1 MKEYISILSKDG
13 LKIATFSNHFKSEKG
28 VMIITH
34 GMGEHSMRYM
44 EMVDFFTNVGYTVI
58 SFDIRGHGLSE
69 GKRGHSPGYEFLMD
83 DIERVYTQVKK
94 DYPSLP
100 IFLFGHS
107 MGGNLIL
114 NFLLRKPNSICGAI
128 VTGAYLKLGFEP
140 PKWKIILA
148 KLSSS
153 IWPTLSQPTEL
164 ELDALSRNKEVIR
177 KYENDELVHDRIT
190 SAFFIN
196 VHFAGQYVI
205 DHANEIKTPL
215 LVMHGMEDRLTSP
228 KGSQEFAS
236 NSGENVHLK
245 MWDGLYHELHN
256 EPEKQ
261 EIFNYEMEWMN
272 KLLN

>member
-1 MKEYISILSKDG
+1 MKEYTSILSKDG

-28 VMIITH
+28 VIIITH

-44 EMVDFFTNVGYTVI
+44 EMADFYTNEGYTVI

-69 GKRGHSPGYEFLMD
+69 GKRGHTPGFEFLMD

-94 DYPSLP
+94 DYPYLP

-107 MGGNLIL
+107 MGGNLVL

-128 VTGAYLKLGFEP
+128 VTGAYLKLGFDP

-236 NSGENVHLK
+236 NAGENVHLK

-261 EIFNYEMEWMN
+261 EIFHYEMEWMN
-272 KLLN
+272 KFLN

>member
-1 MKEYISILSKDG
+1 MKEYTFILSRDG

-69 GKRGHSPGYEFLMD
+69 GKRGHTPGYEFLMD

-107 MGGNLIL
+107 MGGNLVL

>member
-1 MKEYISILSKDG
+1 MKEYTSILSKDG
-13 LKIATFSNHFKSEKG
+13 LKITTFSNYLKSEKG

-34 GMGEHSMRYM
+34 GMGEHSMRYT
-44 EMVDFFTNVGYTVI
+44 EMSDFYTNEGYTVI

-69 GKRGHSPGYEFLMD
+69 GKRGHTPGFEFLMD

-107 MGGNLIL
+107 MGGNLVL

-236 NSGENVHLK
+236 NAGENVHLK

-261 EIFNYEMEWMN
+261 EIFHYEMEWMN

>member
-1 MKEYISILSKDG
+1 MSKDG

-44 EMVDFFTNVGYTVI
+44 EMADFFTNVGYTVI

-69 GKRGHSPGYEFLMD
+69 GKRGHTPEYEFLMD
-83 DIERVYTQVKK
+83 DIERVFTQVKK

-107 MGGNLIL
+107 VGGNLVL
-114 NFLLRKPNSICGAI
+114 NFLLRKPNSIYGAI

-140 PKWKIILA
+140 PKWKIRLA

>member
-1 MKEYISILSKDG
+1 MKEYTSILSKDG

-44 EMVDFFTNVGYTVI
+44 EMADFFTKVGYTVI

-107 MGGNLIL
+107 MGGNLVL

>member
-1 MKEYISILSKDG
+1 MKEYTSILSKDG

-28 VMIITH
+28 VIIITH
-34 GMGEHSMRYM
+34 GMGEHSMRYL
-44 EMVDFFTNVGYTVI
+44 EMVDFYTNEGYTVI

-69 GKRGHSPGYEFLMD
+69 GKRGHTPGYDFLMD

-107 MGGNLIL
+107 MGGNLVL
-114 NFLLRKPNSICGAI
+114 NFLLRNPNSICGAI

-236 NSGENVHLK
+236 NAGENVHLK

-261 EIFNYEMEWMN
+261 EIFNYEMGWMN

>member
-1 MKEYISILSKDG
+1 MKEYTSILSKDG

-28 VMIITH
+28 VIIITH
-34 GMGEHSMRYM
+34 GMGEHSMRYL
-44 EMVDFFTNVGYTVI
+44 EMVDFYTNEGYTVI

-69 GKRGHSPGYEFLMD
+69 GKRGHTPGYDFLMD

-107 MGGNLIL
+107 MGGNLVL

-236 NSGENVHLK
+236 NAGENVHLK

>member
-1 MKEYISILSKDG
+1 MKEYTSILSKDG
-13 LKIATFSNHFKSEKG
+13 LKITTFSNYLKSEKG
-28 VMIITH
+28 VIIITH

-44 EMVDFFTNVGYTVI
+44 EMVDFYTNEGYTVI

-69 GKRGHSPGYEFLMD
+69 GKRGHTPGFEFLMD

-107 MGGNLIL
+107 MGGNLVL

-128 VTGAYLKLGFEP
+128 VTGAYLKLGFDP

-236 NSGENVHLK
+236 NAVENVHLK
-245 MWDGLYHELHN
+245 MWDGLYHVLHN

-261 EIFNYEMEWMN
+261 EIFHYEMEWMN

>member
-1 MKEYISILSKDG
+1 MKEYTSILSKDG
-13 LKIATFSNHFKSEKG
+13 LKITTFSNYLKSEKG

-34 GMGEHSMRYM
+34 GMGEHSMRYT
-44 EMVDFFTNVGYTVI
+44 EMADFYTHEGYTVI

-69 GKRGHSPGYEFLMD
+69 GKRGHTPGFEFLMD
-83 DIERVYTQVKK
+83 DIERVYTQVMK

-107 MGGNLIL
+107 MGGNLVL

-153 IWPTLSQPTEL
+153 IWPTLSQPTDL

-236 NSGENVHLK
+236 NAGENVHLK
-245 MWDGLYHELHN
+245 MWEGLYHELHN

>member
-1 MKEYISILSKDG
+1 SIFSKDG
-13 LKIATFSNHFKSEKG
+13 LKITTFSNHFKSEKG
-28 VMIITH
+28 VIIITH
-34 GMGEHSMRYM
+34 GMGEHSMRYT
-44 EMVDFFTNVGYTVI
+44 EMADFYTNEGYTVI

-69 GKRGHSPGYEFLMD
+69 GKRGHTPGYDFLMD

-107 MGGNLIL
+107 MGGNLVL

-128 VTGAYLKLGFEP
+128 VTGAYLKLGFDP

-236 NSGENVHLK
+236 NAGENVHLK

>member
-1 MKEYISILSKDG
+1 MKEYTSISSKDG
-13 LKIATFSNHFKSEKG
+13 LKITTFSNYLKSEKG

-34 GMGEHSMRYM
+34 GMGEHSMRYT
-44 EMVDFFTNVGYTVI
+44 EMADFYTHEGYTVI

-69 GKRGHSPGYEFLMD
+69 GKRGHTPGFEFLMD
-83 DIERVYTQVKK
+83 DIERVYTQVMK

-107 MGGNLIL
+107 MGGNLVL
-114 NFLLRKPNSICGAI
+114 NFLLRKPNCICGAI

-153 IWPTLSQPTEL
+153 IWPTLSQPTDL
-164 ELDALSRNKEVIR
+164 ELGALSRNKEVIR

-236 NSGENVHLK
+236 NAGENVHLK
-245 MWDGLYHELHN
+245 MWEGLYHELHN

>member
-1 MKEYISILSKDG
+1 MKEYTSILSKDG

-69 GKRGHSPGYEFLMD
+69 GKRGHTPGYEFLMD

-107 MGGNLIL
+107 MGGNLVL

>member
-1 MKEYISILSKDG
+1 MKEYTSILSKDG
-13 LKIATFSNHFKSEKG
+13 LKITTFSNYLKSEKG
-28 VMIITH
+28 VIIITH
-34 GMGEHSMRYM
+34 GMGEHSMRYT
-44 EMVDFFTNVGYTVI
+44 EMSDFYTNEGYTVI

-69 GKRGHSPGYEFLMD
+69 GKRGHTPGFEFLMD

-107 MGGNLIL
+107 MGGNLVL

-128 VTGAYLKLGFEP
+128 VTGAYLKLGFDP

-236 NSGENVHLK
+236 NAGENVHLK

>member
-1 MKEYISILSKDG
+1 MKEYTSILSKDG

-28 VMIITH
+28 VIIITH
-34 GMGEHSMRYM
+34 GMGEHSMRYL
-44 EMVDFFTNVGYTVI
+44 EMVDFYTNEGYTVI

-69 GKRGHSPGYEFLMD
+69 GKRGHTPGYDFLMD

-107 MGGNLIL
+107 MGGNLVL

-148 KLSSS
+148 KLSSN

-164 ELDALSRNKEVIR
+164 ELNALSRNKEVIR

-236 NSGENVHLK
+236 NAGENVHLK

-261 EIFNYEMEWMN
+261 EIFHYEMEWMN

>member
-1 MKEYISILSKDG
+1 MKEYKSILCKDG

-28 VMIITH
+28 VIIITH

-44 EMVDFFTNVGYTVI
+44 EMADFYTKEGYTVI

-69 GKRGHSPGYEFLMD
+69 GKRGHTPGYDFLMD
-83 DIERVYTQVKK
+83 NIERVYSQVKK

-107 MGGNLIL
+107 MGGNLVL

-236 NSGENVHLK
+236 NAGENVHLRI
-245 MWDGLYHELHN
+245 WDGLYHELHN

-261 EIFNYEMEWMN
+261 EIFNYEIEWIN

>member
-1 MKEYISILSKDG
+1 M
-13 LKIATFSNHFKSEKG
+13 
-28 VMIITH
+28 
-34 GMGEHSMRYM
+34 
-44 EMVDFFTNVGYTVI
+44 
-58 SFDIRGHGLSE
+58 
-69 GKRGHSPGYEFLMD
+69 
-83 DIERVYTQVKK
+83 
-94 DYPSLP
+94 
-100 IFLFGHS
+100 
-107 MGGNLIL
+107 
-114 NFLLRKPNSICGAI
+114 
-128 VTGAYLKLGFEP
+128 
-140 PKWKIILA
+140 
-148 KLSSS
+148 
-153 IWPTLSQPTEL
+153 
-164 ELDALSRNKEVIR
+164 
-177 KYENDELVHDRIT
+177 HDRIT

-256 EPEKQ
+256 EPERQ

>member
-1 MKEYISILSKDG
+1 MKEYTSILSKDG
-13 LKIATFSNHFKSEKG
+13 LKITTFSNYLKSEKG
-28 VMIITH
+28 VIIITH
-34 GMGEHSMRYM
+34 GMGEHSMRYT
-44 EMVDFFTNVGYTVI
+44 EMSDFYTNEGYTVI

-69 GKRGHSPGYEFLMD
+69 GKRGHTPGFEFLMD

-107 MGGNLIL
+107 MGGNLVL

-128 VTGAYLKLGFEP
+128 VTGAYLKLGFDP

-236 NSGENVHLK
+236 NAGENVHLK

-261 EIFNYEMEWMN
+261 EVFHYEMEWMN

>member
-1 MKEYISILSKDG
+1 MKEYTFILSRDR
-13 LKIATFSNHFKSEKG
+13 LKKATFSNHFKSEKG

-69 GKRGHSPGYEFLMD
+69 GKRGHTPGYEFLMD

-107 MGGNLIL
+107 MGGNLVL

-236 NSGENVHLK
+236 NAGENVHLK